1 MRGHVLTSRQSIFHP
16 ATRGLLSLLAAILL
30 GSGGGVTFA
39 DTGPPFALPSPAE
52 LAKLRS
58 AVVVTKK
65 GKIYLELFPEDAPWH
80 VANFKY
86 LADKG
91 FYKGTLFH
99 LVYPGYVIQGGG
111 PKENPTGGPGYT
123 VPPEF
128 NSREHTFGV
137 VGMARLPDDL
147 NPGRESNGS
156 QFHIVIGDAPHMN
169 GSYTIFGRVSKG
181 SDIVRSLSRGDSI
194 EDVIVYVAA
203 P

>member
-1 MRGHVLTSRQSIFHP
+1 MVPSRKKIFCCVANLLVLLLPCAFGQP
-16 ATRGLLSLLAAILL
+16 TR
-30 GSGGGVTFA
+30 A
-39 DTGPPFALPSPAE
+39 DAQPPFVLPPSAE

-58 AVVVTKK
+58 AVLVTKK

-91 FYKGTLFH
+91 FYKGTTFH

-111 PKENPTGGPGYT
+111 PKDNPTGGPGYT
-123 VPPEF
+123 LPPEF
-128 NSREHTFGV
+128 NPREHTFGV
-137 VGMARLPDDL
+137 VGMARLPDDV

-156 QFHIVIGDAPHMN
+156 QFHLVIGDAPHMN

-181 SDIVRSLSRGDSI
+181 SDIVRSLSRGDVI
-194 EDVIVYVAA
+194 ESVTVYVAA